1 MDKRTEQAGGG
12 AAQNQLFSAVS
23 PVDAEWCMDISTRIG
38 AGDARAEA
46 ELIARMRP
54 GLLVILS
61 QRCPRD
67 SEMAADLCQETL
79 IVVLSRLRNRSIS
92 DPSRLAAFAAQTAR
106 QMAFDARRRFAIRKT
121 AVDSPAVDAAA
132 VEAPIDDSVERASVI
147 ALVRQLV
154 AELSHDR
161 DREILRRF
169 YLLEQEK
176 TEICS
181 AFDLAPGAFDQ
192 LVFRARARMRAL
204 LDMRGLAGRDL
215 LCALGFWVPKS
226 WLN

>member
-1 MDKRTEQAGGG
+1 MDNRTEQTGGG
-12 AAQNQLFSAVS
+12 AAENQPPSSVS
-23 PVDAEWCMDISTRIG
+23 PVDAAWCMDIAARIG
-38 AGDARAEA
+38 AGDSQAEA
-46 ELIARMRP
+46 QLVARMRP
-54 GLLVILS
+54 GLLVILGT
-61 QRCPRD
+61 RCPHD

-79 IVVLSRLRNRSIS
+79 IIVLSRLRKRSIA

-106 QMAFDARRRFAIRKT
+106 QLAFDARRRFAIRKT
-121 AVDSPAVDAAA
+121 SVDSPTVDAAV
-132 VEAPIDDSVERASVI
+132 VEAPTDDSVERASLV
-147 ALVRQLV
+147 ALVQQLV

-176 TEICS
+176 SEICS
-181 AFDLAPGAFDQ
+181 AFGLAPGAFDQ

-204 LDMRGLAGRDL
+204 LNLRGLAGRDL
-215 LCALGFWVPKS
+215 LCALSFWVPKS